1 MTEVVLFHSVRGLRL
16 AEREWADRLR
26 AAGHTVA
33 LPDLYGGETG
43 ETLEAGFAIQERI
56 GWATMVARAR
66 AATAALPAGTVL
78 AGVSVGAQ
86 IVGEVWQD
94 RPNAA
99 GVLLLHGPCEV
110 PAKPR
115 DELPVQ
121 AHMADPEPYDDE
133 AYLADWAEGMRR
145 AGLAFQLFRYP
156 GAGHYFTDATL
167 PDYDAAAHALAEERV
182 LAFLARL

>member
-1 MTEVVLFHSVRGLRL
+1 M
-16 AEREWADRLR
+16 
-26 AAGHTVA
+26 
-33 LPDLYGGETG
+33 
-43 ETLEAGFAIQERI
+43 
-56 GWATMVARAR
+56 
-66 AATAALPAGTVL
+66 
-78 AGVSVGAQ
+78 
-86 IVGEVWQD
+86 WQD
-94 RPNAA
+94 RPDAA

-115 DELPVQ
+115 DGLPVQ

-133 AYLADWAEGMRR
+133 AYLADWVEGMRR
-145 AGLAFQLFRYP
+145 AGLGFELFRYP